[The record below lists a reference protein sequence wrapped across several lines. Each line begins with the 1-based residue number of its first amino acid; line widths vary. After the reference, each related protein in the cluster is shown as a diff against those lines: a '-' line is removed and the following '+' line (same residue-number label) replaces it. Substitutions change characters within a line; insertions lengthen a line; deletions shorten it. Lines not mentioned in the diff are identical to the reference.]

1 MNHLHIEVLLELS
14 VDSSIQGVAGSWHRE
29 GAELI
34 KCVSELHEF
43 EAIKLDMMGGIYLS
57 DLGKDLVMDTLGGLQ

>member
-1 MNHLHIEVLLELS
+1 MNHLHIKVLLELS
-14 VDSSIQGVAGSWHRE
+14 VDSSIKGVAGSWHLK
-29 GAELI
+29 GAEVI

-57 DLGKDLVMDTLGGLQ
+57 DLGKDLVIDTLGGLQ